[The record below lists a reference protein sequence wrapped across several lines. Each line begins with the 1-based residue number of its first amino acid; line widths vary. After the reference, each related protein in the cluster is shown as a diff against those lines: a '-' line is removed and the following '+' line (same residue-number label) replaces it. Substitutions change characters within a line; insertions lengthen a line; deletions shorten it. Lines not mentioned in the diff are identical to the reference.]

1 MKTSTSKYIILFS
14 AVGLAI
20 ACSTKKDSFVNRNY
34 HAVTTEYN
42 VLYNGN
48 LALDAGLKDLSTTY
62 DDNFWEVLPI
72 ERTQPVAVAS
82 TPSQGSST
90 TVGAAPGGANAP
102 GKDAKSAKEALN
114 PKDPMGGIKG
124 VADKVGAAQNFD
136 LGAKKNGAGSSK
148 GDAGTASAGGAQGGA
163 QQTPNFKRAEEKA
176 TKAIQKH
183 SMNIGGS
190 EKNPQMDEA
199 YLLLGK
205 SRYYENRYLPA
216 LEAFNYILLKYP
228 SSDKIDDAKI
238 WREKTNI
245 RLDNEAIAI
254 RNLKELIKQKRDKMN
269 EQTYADANAMLAQ
282 GYLRLQENDSAVT
295 VLREAAAFTEKNEEK
310 ARYHFILGQL
320 QSRLKRPD
328 SAYTEYQR
336 VIDMKR
342 KSPRR
347 YVIQAHAMQA
357 GQFDYKNGDT
367 LVFMEKYRK
376 LLEDRENRP
385 YLDIINHQVG
395 IFYDKQNDEVRAK
408 QYYNKSLRQNSKDRY
423 LTASNYRNIAEINF
437 KEAQYATAGMY
448 YDSTMVFLDNRSR
461 EYRSIKKKRDNLADV
476 IKYEAIAKNND
487 SILSVVA
494 MDEAGRKAYY
504 EDYITKLKAKE
515 EAEKKRLEKEA
526 IKQENLASGG
536 GSFSP
541 GGMPGAAGRSAAGQT
556 GTSAIGNKFYF
567 NTASTVAYGKQ
578 EFKRRWGNRPYSEN
592 WRWSSEQTNKAAAN
606 AIDGDSIFAG
616 VDGKLPKEGK
626 DGKDKAVEP
635 RFRTD
640 FYISQLPTD
649 KKLLDSLA
657 VERNFAYY
665 QLGSIYKDK
674 FKEYRLAAD
683 KLERL
688 LQNDPEERLVL
699 PSKYNL
705 YKIYQIIDPAKAEVY
720 KQQIL
725 SQYPDS
731 RYAEII
737 RNPSS
742 DAAKTLTPDAAYDQ
756 LFKKYN
762 EGQVREVFAQIDE
775 SIDTYT
781 GEEIVSKFE
790 LLKAQV
796 SARLMGIEE
805 YKKGLN
811 FVALNYPNSEEGKK
825 AELLLKTDI
834 PNLEKLAF
842 GQPTASWKIIYKFD
856 FADEAKIKPL
866 RDKIEKFIKEGL
878 NNNIK
883 ITSDVYTIKENMLVL
898 HGFSSKLAAEEAVS
912 VLKDY
917 KKYKVAEDLEIIS
930 TEDYKVVQIKKN
942 FTEFLAI
949 E

>member
-1 MKTSTSKYIILFS
+1 MKTSTSKYFILFG

-62 DDNFWEVLPI
+62 EDNFWDVLPI
-72 ERTQPVAVAS
+72 ERTQPVVS
-82 TPSQGSST
+82 VNPPSQGSST
-90 TVGAAPGGANAP
+90 TVGSGPGGANAS
-102 GKDAKSAKEALN
+102 GKDAKSAKDLV
-114 PKDPMGGIKG
+114 GGIKSG
-124 VADKVGAAQNFD
+124 ADKMVAAQNFD
-136 LGAKKNGAGSSK
+136 LGGKKNSAALSKGGAAGASGGVQGAG
-148 GDAGTASAGGAQGGA
+148 

-254 RNLKELIKQKRDKMN
+254 RNLKELIKQKRDKMD

-282 GYLRLQENDSAVT
+282 GYLSLQENDSAVT
-295 VLREAAAFTEKNEEK
+295 VLKEAAAFTEKNEEK

-320 QSRLKRPD
+320 QSKLKRPD

-408 QYYNKSLRQNSKDRY
+408 EYYNKSLRQNSRDRY

-504 EDYITKLKAKE
+504 EDYISKLKAKE
-515 EAEKKRLEKEA
+515 EAEKKKLEKEA

-536 GSFSP
+536 GNFSSA
-541 GGMPGAAGRSAAGQT
+541 GIAGMSSRGFAGQT
-556 GTSAIGNKFYF
+556 GQAGASATGGKFYF

-578 EFKRRWGNRPYSEN
+578 EFKRKWGNRAYSEN

-616 VDGKLPKEGK
+616 VEGKLPK

-657 VERNFAYY
+657 TERNFAYY

-705 YKIYQIIDPAKAEVY
+705 YKIYQIIDPAKAEAY

-737 RNPSS
+737 RNPTS
-742 DAAKTLTPDAAYDQ
+742 DAAKNLTPDAAYDQ

-842 GQPTASWKIIYKFD
+842 GEPTASWKIIYKFD

-866 RDKIEKFIKEGL
+866 KDKIEKFIKEGL

-883 ITSDVYTIKENMLVL
+883 LTSDVYTIKENMLVV

-917 KKYKVAEDLEIIS
+917 KKYKVAEVLEVIS
-930 TEDYKVVQIKKN
+930 TEDYKVVQIKKD